1 MSHKKIAELNA
12 TDYEARIINRVIDAH
27 QATHFLPAGT
37 QQWKAEIW
45 HKGDDKLV
53 GDGSWEATLKWAV
66 IDAEKMF
73 ANLLD
78 ALVVKAEKEAELE
91 DVA

>member
-1 MSHKKIAELNA
+1 MTPTQTAKLNLS
-12 TDYEARIINRVIDAH
+12 DYECRLINRVIDAH

-45 HKGDDKLV
+45 NKCDDKLI

-66 IDAEKMF
+66 IDAKKMF
-73 ANLLD
+73 ANLTEALLEKAKKD
-78 ALVVKAEKEAELE
+78 AEAE
-91 DVA
+91 VAA